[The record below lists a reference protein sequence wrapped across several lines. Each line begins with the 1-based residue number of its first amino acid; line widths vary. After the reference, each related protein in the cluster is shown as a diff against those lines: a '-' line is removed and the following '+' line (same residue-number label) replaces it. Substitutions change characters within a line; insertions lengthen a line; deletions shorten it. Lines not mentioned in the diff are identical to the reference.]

1 MPDNSSSPSS
11 RGLFAAVFLISVAAL
26 ALQVLQMR
34 IFAFALW
41 QHLAFL
47 VISIAILGF
56 GASGSFLSL
65 FGFLRHRRGGNS
77 AAVAGILFALT
88 AFAGPLLLTE
98 HAERIFGAGN
108 VAVDFFKN
116 FDKGRVALY
125 LLVFMLPYFF
135 AGYVIS
141 LALIK
146 EKARVSQ
153 LYFVN
158 LLGSGLGCFVL
169 FATFEPLGAE
179 GSLLV
184 TAAMGGIVGVF
195 AAESRGLRIGSGIV
209 TVLLLIGV
217 VFAQSLFPFE
227 VADSKFIKSY
237 THDYSR
243 LIKSEKTVPG
253 LEDRSDFVVT
263 HSAWTPLGR
272 LQYVT
277 DKRFKQLGLH
287 QGILFQDGD
296 APGILPAA
304 DDPASLKDLHAI
316 GYEIEPKPKVLIIG
330 IGGGLD
336 IRYAVDLEAKD
347 ITGVEINPRT
357 LRFFEEDF
365 ADWHGLLERRPD
377 MKLHAAE
384 GRTFIR
390 RTKEK
395 FDLIQM
401 SGVDTY
407 TALSSGAY
415 VLSESYLYTR
425 QAFHDYFNA
434 LSDDGMFTIIRFAF
448 PAPRETLRIMAIAM
462 DVLAERG
469 AKEPW
474 KHVSVVRTHLGG
486 KTGLGGILVKKSPFT
501 AADLDRLRAWSKAA
515 GCETS
520 YLPDEDKDNP
530 FHALAKAVR
539 GNDVEAFY
547 DSYPYNVRP
556 VVDDKPFFFNQF
568 GPGAVWEYLTR
579 SASEK
584 PVEEGIVWVAL
595 RKDFQTKPVGMLLL
609 TTTAGLLLILVLICI
624 LFPLLFVRGKR
635 AGQGTRWV
643 PIGYFLCLG
652 FAYIFLMISSMQ
664 RFSLLLGHPTYAISV
679 TMATFLVGS
688 GLGSLVSGRFA
699 EKRGPL
705 VVALVAIFLVGWFT
719 FLQIMLPTFTAEWLP
734 ESFTMRALRTIGLIL
749 PMAFAMGMC
758 FPTGMRQIGHREA
771 MIPWAYGVNG
781 AASVLGSVLAV
792 GLAMLFGFT
801 NVQWFAAFLYILAA
815 LLMRRL
821 ARERASADIDAPTQI
836 AAETEANLDE
846 IFG

>member
-1 MPDNSSSPSS
+1 MTDPTSPS
-11 RGLFAAVFLISVAAL
+11 REKGLFSAVFLISVAAL

-34 IFAFALW
+34 IFAFVLW

-56 GASGSFLSL
+56 GASGSFLSVM
-65 FGFLRHRRGGNS
+65 GFLRHRKAGNS
-77 AAVAGILFALT
+77 VAVAGILFALT

-98 HAERIFGAGN
+98 HAQVLFGKGK
-108 VAVDFFKN
+108 VAVDFFKD

-125 LLVFMLPYFF
+125 LVVFMLPYFF

-146 EKARVSQ
+146 EKAKVSK

-158 LLGSGLGCFVL
+158 MIGSGLGCFVL

-184 TAAMGGIVGVF
+184 TAALGGGIGLL
-195 AAESRGLRIGSGIV
+195 AAESKAMRILSGAV
-209 TVLLLIGV
+209 AVLLLAGLP
-217 VFAQSLFPFE
+217 FAARLFPFE
-227 VADSKFIKSY
+227 VADSKFIASY
-237 THDYSR
+237 LKDYSG
-243 LIKSEKTVPG
+243 LLQDPAKTPG
-253 LEDRSDFVVT
+253 IADHSPVRVT
-263 HSAWTPLGR
+263 HSAWTTLGR
-272 LQYVT
+272 LQYLQ
-277 DKRFKQLGLH
+277 DKRFKAFGLH

-296 APGILPAA
+296 APGIMPAK
-304 DDPASLKDLHAI
+304 DDPASIKDLHAI
-316 GYEIEPKPKVLIIG
+316 GYEIEPKPKVLVIG

-336 IRYAVDLEAKD
+336 LRYAVDLEAKD

-357 LRFFEEDF
+357 LEFFENEF
-365 ADWHGLLERRPD
+365 RDWHGLIDRRPD
-377 MKLHAAE
+377 MKLVAAE

-395 FDLIQM
+395 YDLIQM

-425 QAFHDYFNA
+425 QAFHDY
-434 LSDDGMFTIIRFAF
+434 LDKLTDDGMFAIIRFAF

-462 DVLAERG
+462 DVLAARG
-469 AKEPW
+469 DKEPW
-474 KHVSVVRTHLGG
+474 KHVAVVRTHLGQ
-486 KTGLGGILVKKSPFT
+486 KTGLGGILVKNSAFT
-501 AADLDRLRAWSKAA
+501 KAELDKLRAWSANA
-515 GCETS
+515 GCEDS
-520 YLPDEDKDNP
+520 YLPDEELDNP
-530 FHALAKAVR
+530 FHALAQAVKA
-539 GNDVEAFY
+539 GKVEEFY
-547 DSYPYNVRP
+547 ASYPYNIRP

-568 GPGAVWEYLTR
+568 GPGAVWDYLTR

-584 PVEEGIVWVAL
+584 PKETGIVWVAL

-624 LFPLLFVRGKR
+624 FLPLLFVRGKR
-635 AGQGTRWV
+635 AGQGTRWA

-679 TMATFLVGS
+679 TMATFLVVS

-699 EKRGPL
+699 EKRAPL
-705 VVALVAIFLVGWFT
+705 VLALVALFLCAWFV
-719 FLQIMLPTFTAEWLP
+719 FLQIQLPTLTALWLP
-734 ESFTMRALRTIGLIL
+734 KSFAMRALLTIGLIS

-758 FPTGMRQIGHREA
+758 FPTGMRQIEHREA

-781 AASVLGSVLAV
+781 AASVLGSVLSV
-792 GLAMLFGFT
+792 GLAMVFGFT
-801 NVQWFAAFLYILAA
+801 NVQWFAAALYILAA

-821 ARERASADIDAPTQI
+821 VRERRAGSDQPPADVVAQLDALLP
-836 AAETEANLDE
+836 
-846 IFG
+846 